1 MKMDFEQF
9 QANAGAD
16 PKLPASGAKEGA
28 DESEES
34 GEETRME
41 PRPRPQKPTMDM
53 EVGPDGATFGMSG
66 PVEVDDPVQF
76 AETLMQIQ
84 EQNSGPEL
92 SEQVLELATDPKVQK
107 ALKQVWYGP
116 EGAGSKP
123 SPARAESR
131 TMAEPTA
138 ELDPADEPTAETDG
152 GELRNDN
159 IYQITPEG
167 LVAVLQQQVAEVSAL
182 KPDMT
187 LEELEQFMDANEER
201 LVGEAQELLE
211 ALDSDG

>member
-16 PKLPASGAKEGA
+16 PKLPASGADEPA
-28 DESEES
+28 AESDESEEDT
-34 GEETRME
+34 GMGA
-41 PRPRPQKPTMDM
+41 PRRPQKPTMDM

-116 EGAGSKP
+116 DGAEKP
-123 SPARAESR
+123 SPARAEST
-131 TMAEPTA
+131 TMPDPTA

-167 LVAVLQQQVAEVSAL
+167 LVAVLQQQVGEVASL

-187 LEELEQFMDANEER
+187 LDELDNFMDANRER
-201 LVGEAQELLE
+201 LVGEAEELLE

>member
-16 PKLPASGAKEGA
+16 PQLPASGAEVSAEEG
-28 DESEES
+28 EES
-34 GEETRME
+34 AEGSPME

-116 EGAGSKP
+116 EGTESKP
-123 SPARAESR
+123 SPAHAESR
-131 TMAEPTA
+131 TMTEPTA
-138 ELDPADEPTAETDG
+138 ELDPADEPQAETDG
-152 GELRNDN
+152 GELQKDN

-167 LVAVLQQQVAEVSAL
+167 LVAVLQQQVGEVAAL

-187 LEELEQFMDANEER
+187 LDELDNFMDANRER
-201 LVGEAQELLE
+201 LVGEAEELLE

>member
-16 PKLPASGAKEGA
+16 PQLPASGA
-28 DESEES
+28 DEPTEES
-34 GEETRME
+34 DDTDENTGME

-116 EGAGSKP
+116 EGAESNP
-123 SPARAESR
+123 SPARAEST
-131 TMAEPTA
+131 TMKEPTA
-138 ELDPADEPTAETDG
+138 ELDPADEPQAETDG
-152 GELRNDN
+152 GELRDEN

-167 LVAVLQQQVAEVSAL
+167 LVAILQQQVGEVAAL

-187 LEELEQFMDANEER
+187 LDELDNFMDSNRER
-201 LVGEAQELLE
+201 LVGEAEELLE

>member
-16 PKLPASGAKEGA
+16 PQLPASGTE
-28 DESEES
+28 DSTEESDES
-34 GEETRME
+34 GEETRMG

-92 SEQVLELATDPKVQK
+92 SEQLLDLAKDPEIRQ
-107 ALKQVWYGP
+107 AARTVWF
-116 EGAGSKP
+116 GSDNVESKH
-123 SPARAESR
+123 SPPRAESR
-131 TMAEPTA
+131 TMDPTA

-167 LVAVLQQQVAEVSAL
+167 LVAVLQQQVGEVAAL

-187 LEELEQFMDANEER
+187 LDELDNFMDANRER
-201 LVGEAQELLE
+201 LVGEAEELLE

>member
-16 PKLPASGAKEGA
+16 PQLPASGAEGSA
-28 DESEES
+28 EEGGETTGES
-34 GEETRME
+34 RPE

-84 EQNSGPEL
+84 EHNSGPEL

-116 EGAGSKP
+116 DGAEKP
-123 SPARAESR
+123 SPAHAES
-131 TMAEPTA
+131 TPMAEPTA
-138 ELDPADEPTAETDG
+138 ELEPGEEPQAETDG
-152 GELRNDN
+152 GELRDDN
-159 IYQITPEG
+159 IYRITPEG
-167 LVAVLQQQVAEVSAL
+167 LVAILQQQVGEVAAL

-187 LEELEQFMDANEER
+187 LDELDNFMDSNRER
-201 LVGEAQELLE
+201 LVGEAEELLE